1 MQVHVKTPHTE
12 IEMKG
17 DIPEKIITLLK
28 EVYGKKVTFNDD
40 DEYINIRD
48 TEWFKKMEGIMTPGK
63 YMSIYRKIRKMTQS
77 ELGEKLGGIS
87 KQNISHMER
96 GIHPISKKVA
106 KQLAELFDVSIER
119 FI

>member
-12 IEMKG
+12 IDMKG
-17 DIPEKIITLLK
+17 EIPEQIISMLK
-28 EVYGKKVTFNDD
+28 KVYGKKVTFTND
-40 DEYINIRD
+40 DEYINIED
-48 TEWFKKMEGIMTPGK
+48 TEWYKTAKARSTPGK
-63 YMSIYRKIRKMTQS
+63 TMSIYRKMRNMTQA

-96 GIHPISKKVA
+96 GVKSISKNVA
-106 KQLAELFDVSIER
+106 KQLAELFNVSVEK

>member
-1 MQVHVKTPHTE
+1 MQVHVKTPRTE

-17 DIPEKIITLLK
+17 DIPEKIINLLK
-28 EVYGKKVTFNDD
+28 EVYGKKVTLSDD
-40 DEYINIRD
+40 DEYINIRE
-48 TEWFKKMEGIMTPGK
+48 TEWYKKARERATPGSS
-63 YMSIYRKIRKMTQS
+63 MSVYRKLHKMTQA

-96 GIHPISKKVA
+96 GAKPISKKVA
-106 KQLAELFDVSIER
+106 KQLADLFKVSVEK